1 MVKDHRFPDFFFGPL
16 SLGYVFFPVSSQ
28 KCSINL
34 CQDEDHSQ
42 SVISTSN
49 IVIIVII
56 IIMMIIIMMIIIMVG
71 GGLLNCWRREATLV
85 CASPVMFKPDE
96 IH

>member
-16 SLGYVFFPVSSQ
+16 SSGYVFFPVSSQ

-34 CQDEDHSQ
+34 CQDEHHSH
-42 SVISTSN
+42 SVIITTN
-49 IVIIVII
+49 IVLIVII
-56 IIMMIIIMMIIIMVG
+56 IIMIIIIMVG